1 MTSNMGSH
9 IIRENFAHADK
20 DNIFGVVES
29 TKIEVMDLLKKTIR
43 PEFLNRIDEI
53 IMFRPLDKNSIES
66 IVRIQID
73 NLAKMLSETG
83 VNVRFTDEAV
93 SALAAQGYEPEFGA
107 RPLKRVLQR
116 EVINQLSKYILAGK
130 VDREAQIVIDVNS
143 SGRIVFENAGHEL
156 QS

>member
-83 VNVRFTDEAV
+83 VNVRFTDEVV